1 MKTLTKT
8 FARRVISALLV
19 TIMVFSLGI
28 TSIVSTS
35 AAEVELAD
43 TSYSNTTWGGLNCV
57 VYFDNTIAQWSSV
70 QLLIGRDYTYGND
83 SIGSTGYVFKQ
94 IKDTNI
100 WYRQID
106 FSNANA
112 FVFFEDGSEWGWT
125 TNSFAYQLDYADNKR
140 HSHVFDLTQYYTG
153 NQYFTS
159 TSNSSPISYN
169 REWFGSTSDMNTVNQ
184 KVIACD
190 VTSGTSIESK
200 SVGTV
205 KVSGIYI
212 SGVGQGNTDSA
223 TSTLG
228 STSSANYNVVRS
240 SKVTLTATPAEGY
253 NFVGWTTSSNQ
264 TTPTD
269 TSQTKTYYS
278 TTSNQTYYALFEKS
292 TSLSAGT
299 LSVTPSVIT
308 LGEQLT
314 FKTTANLTGESGNIT
329 YQLYEDGKK
338 VNGVEVK
345 VASGTQASITYT
357 PTSAGQHTYF
367 IRASYG
373 ELEDVDTAPTT
384 ITVAENLIATLE
396 LSETG
401 TIVEGV
407 PFGFVIDSNAGSLGD
422 NNPTYKLFCKSE
434 SEADFVE
441 VTDSATIIDGVVTY
455 TVPTAGTYQF
465 KASVTLDDSKTTETN
480 VVDVTVEENT
490 PEIKLTVD
498 HKGDVVAGTPA
509 TITATAK
516 PNHIP
521 YKSITYTLTSD
532 TIQGFSMPDS
542 TTGAFTIPANE
553 TENLSGK
560 HTFTVNAH
568 AEYDDYYAV
577 DRQVTFYIT
586 FNQPTGSDNVR
597 VYFKSSVSWGYRPNI
612 SVNGADFVEM
622 DTYQFLSKNSTQVAE
637 YGWFGYNLGEVQM
650 GDKVNIT
657 IKGNRDYFYTG
668 TYTLDLLNETKIIP
682 DDSGDGKAIYLALDN
697 LNVASSSG
705 TPMENITDSNNKH
718 WVATATHM
726 IIANDVSADPLAALA
741 FAYNPVAVGDA
752 NNDGK
757 VNVRDATL
765 IQKDLAKISEL
776 TPLGNQVSDVNF
788 DGKLTVK
795 DATAIQKQIAGL

>member
-35 AAEVELAD
+35 AAEVELAA
-43 TSYSNTTWGGLNCV
+43 TGGWAKNVNCV
-57 VYFDNTIAQWSSV
+57 VYFDNTNTNWSNV
-70 QLLIGRDYTYGND
+70 KILIGRDYTYND
-83 SIGSTGYVFKQ
+83 PYKAKGSVDFDMTP
-94 IKDTNI
+94 IPNTNLYYCNLT
-100 WYRQID
+100 WDYATTMC
-106 FSNANA
+106 FVNAS
-112 FVFFEDGSEWGWT
+112 GEWGWKENET
-125 TNSFAYQLDYADNKR
+125 VDDRNNNVSSSSLWYFDDADN
-140 HSHVFDLTQYYTG
+140 VTG
-153 NQYFTS
+153 NQFFTP
-159 TSNSSPISYN
+159 NSSGTLSHFYY
-169 REWFGSTSDMNTVNQ
+169 SDLASMNTDTH
-184 KVIACD
+184 KVVVRDI
-190 VTSGTSIESK
+190 TSGTSKDSA
-200 SVGTV
+200 SAGTV
-205 KVSGIYI
+205 TVEGYYHNVNT
-212 SGVGQGNTDSA
+212 VGQVIKAESSTTTTNNTADV
-223 TSTLG
+223 TVVQ
-228 STSSANYNVVRS
+228 SSSV
-240 SKVTLTATPAEGY
+240 KLTPYPAQGY
-253 NFVGWTTSSNQ
+253 KFVGWTSTESS
-264 TTPTD
+264 TTATD
-269 TSQTKTYYS
+269 TSNPRSYNS
-278 TTSNQTYYALFEKS
+278 TGDKTYYALFEKS

-299 LSVTPSVIT
+299 LSVTPSAIT

-314 FKTTANLTGESGNIT
+314 FKTTANLTGASGNIT

-357 PTSAGQHTYF
+357 PTSAGEHTYF

-384 ITVAENLIATLE
+384 ITVAENLTATLE

-407 PFGFVIDSNAGSLGD
+407 SFGFVIGSNAGSLGD
-422 NNPTYKLFCKSE
+422 NSPTYKLFCKSE
-434 SEADFVE
+434 SDADFVE
-441 VTDSATIIDGVVTY
+441 VTSNATIIDGGVVTY
-455 TVPTAGTYQF
+455 TVSTAGTYQF
-465 KASVTLDDSKTTETN
+465 KASVTMSDGKSTETN

-521 YKSITYTLTSD
+521 YTSITYTLTSA

-542 TTGAFTIPANE
+542 TTGAFTIPANV

-568 AEYDDYYAV
+568 AEYEGYDAV

-741 FAYNPVAVGDA
+741 YSYTPVAVGDA

-765 IQKDLAKISEL
+765 IQKDLAKVTEL